1 MFFNLNII
9 KNRVRQS
16 IYFFYNFFLNNF
28 IAVIEKTNYSYQE
41 GKKKEGYLLASI
53 REFSNL
59 EVDSVATQGK
69 KVNGTN

>member
-1 MFFNLNII
+1 M
-9 KNRVRQS
+9 
-16 IYFFYNFFLNNF
+16 
-28 IAVIEKTNYSYQE
+28 AVIEKTNYSYQE
-41 GKKKEGYLLASI
+41 GKKKVSYLLASI